1 MRSGLKRFSTADIN
15 KELSILD
22 KHDIVKH
29 KIESAKEA
37 AAKKAQSSRDAQAEK
52 YLEALKKKDPSAMQA
67 KRAVDKPVP
76 VSSRKNPAYVDAQK
90 MRDLEAKV
98 DMKMLK
104 KGAVIV
110 EEHNKVKAIKLQPV
124 VVHGDDKL
132 AKEREMVEKAK
143 EAAKAGSHERSLI
156 ADKDLKKLRQQPA
169 LGKPFHKVIVPK
181 SVLDHRKSHMNE
193 KAMRDLK
200 ALMSEEHAER
210 AHKVKM
216 SYPSESQGTVEFLLW
231 GSGKAGNAGRC
242 IRAVSCSSQN
252 PGNAGRNIQ
261 AVSCCS
267 ATL

>member
-29 KIESAKEA
+29 KLESAKEA
-37 AAKKAQSSRDAQAEK
+37 AAKKAQDSRDAQAEK

-124 VVHGDDKL
+124 VVHGTISLPRRGRWLRRPRRLPRL
-132 AKEREMVEKAK
+132 ARTRGA
-143 EAAKAGSHERSLI
+143 
-156 ADKDLKKLRQQPA
+156 
-169 LGKPFHKVIVPK
+169 
-181 SVLDHRKSHMNE
+181 
-193 KAMRDLK
+193 
-200 ALMSEEHAER
+200 
-210 AHKVKM
+210 
-216 SYPSESQGTVEFLLW
+216 
-231 GSGKAGNAGRC
+231 
-242 IRAVSCSSQN
+242 
-252 PGNAGRNIQ
+252 
-261 AVSCCS
+261 
-267 ATL
+267 